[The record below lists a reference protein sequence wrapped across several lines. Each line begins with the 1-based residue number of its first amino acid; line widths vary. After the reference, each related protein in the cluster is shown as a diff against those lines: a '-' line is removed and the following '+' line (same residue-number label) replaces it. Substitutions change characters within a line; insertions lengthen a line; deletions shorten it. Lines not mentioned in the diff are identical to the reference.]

1 MYRIL
6 VADDEPRQLK
16 AFTNIIKSLRPNY
29 EITMAGDGLE
39 AYNELQKMD
48 FDILLTDIKMPNMDG
63 LELISK
69 IENKRSK
76 MKIVIISGFAEF
88 EYAQK
93 AISFGVNDYLV
104 KPITKDSLEKMLNTI
119 ESEISVERIKRE
131 NEVSLKEKLK
141 NSLPVYLEH
150 QLNHWMRGNIDEKGI
165 DEIASIF
172 PFKGSGSILM
182 TGLKGLNQDREDF
195 NTSNLRQDVKFKM
208 KETLDAV
215 GHSISFFLED
225 NNSIMVTI
233 LNTKQ
238 QFNLLSHENE
248 RQLIIFTD
256 MLKDQYDINGTMG
269 ISEKTDDI
277 FQNISLCFRQ
287 AQTALDSRFYQNT
300 KKIIYFQALENQEIT
315 KTWNTEEFE
324 KELSEAIDHLDNN
337 LCIQLTSKALKSQC
351 PGINEE
357 SLKEIMIHMML
368 NLSKALRNVMTDDDY
383 RLFKDRIRKQ
393 INQCNDVVELWHRI
407 KGIIQDIIEI
417 LGLQRRD
424 INAVIIQKCKK
435 FIDEKYGE
443 DLTLES
449 LALKYHFNNAY
460 FSNLFKE
467 YVGISFTKYL
477 TKVRVEKA
485 QKLLVTTHYPMSD
498 IAKLIGIS
506 DPAYF
511 NRIFKKE
518 VGISPNK
525 YRQNSAHS

>member
-6 VADDEPRQLK
+6 VADDEPRQLR
-16 AFTNIIKSLRPNY
+16 AFTNIIKNLRPDY

-39 AYNELQKMD
+39 AYDELQNQD

-93 AISFGVNDYLV
+93 AISYGVNDYLV
-104 KPITKDSLEKMLNTI
+104 KPITKESLEKMLITI
-119 ESEISVERIKRE
+119 ESEISVERIKSE
-131 NEVSLKEKLK
+131 NEVILKEKLK

-150 QLNHWMRGNIDEKGI
+150 QLNNWMRGNMDEKGI

-172 PFKGSGSILM
+172 PFKGYGAILM
-182 TGLKGLNQDREDF
+182 TELKGLNLDREDF
-195 NTSNLRQDVKFKM
+195 NASNLRQDVKFKM
-208 KETLDAV
+208 KETLDEV

-269 ISEKTDDI
+269 ISNKTGDI
-277 FQNISLCFRQ
+277 FQNIAVCFRQ
-287 AQTALDSRFYQNT
+287 AQTALESSFYQNT
-300 KKIIYFQALENQEIT
+300 KKIIYFQGVENQEIT
-315 KTWNTEEFE
+315 TTWNTEEFE
-324 KELSEAIDHLDNN
+324 KKLSEAIDQLDSN
-337 LCIQLTSKALKSQC
+337 LCIQMTSKALKNQY
-351 PGINEE
+351 PGMNAGN
-357 SLKEIMIHMML
+357 LKEIMTHMML
-368 NLSKALRNVMTDDDY
+368 NLSKALRNVMIDDDY
-383 RLFKDRIRKQ
+383 RLFKDHIRNQ
-393 INQCNDVVELWHRI
+393 INQCDDVVELWHRI
-407 KGIIQDIIEI
+407 NGILQDIIKC

-443 DLTLES
+443 DLTLDS
-449 LALKYHFNNAY
+449 VALKYHFNNAY

-467 YVGISFTKYL
+467 YMGISFTKYL
-477 TKVRVEKA
+477 TKVRMDKA
-485 QKLLVTTHYPMSD
+485 QKLLLTTKYSMSE
-498 IAKLIGIS
+498 IAMLIGIS